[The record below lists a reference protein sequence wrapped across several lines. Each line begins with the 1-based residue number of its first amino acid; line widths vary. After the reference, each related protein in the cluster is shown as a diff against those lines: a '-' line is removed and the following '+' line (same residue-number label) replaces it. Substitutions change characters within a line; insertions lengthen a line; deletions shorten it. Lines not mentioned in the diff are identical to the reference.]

1 MPDPHAPAAA
11 PLALVTGASRG
22 LGAALA
28 RALAGRGWH
37 VLAVART
44 QGGLE
49 ELDDRIRALGGAA
62 TLAPLD
68 LTDEGAARGL
78 AGAILDRW
86 GRLDL
91 WVHAAI
97 HAPALAPLDH
107 ADPREMARAL
117 DLNVT
122 ATARLVSLLGP
133 LLRAGA
139 GGGARPGRAVFFD
152 DPVAGKPFHGAYGA
166 TKAAQIALARSWQ
179 AEGARIGPEVAI
191 LTPRPMP
198 NALRARFHPGED
210 RARLADPDAEALRLI
225 DLLAPAG

>member
-1 MPDPHAPAAA
+1 MRAG
-11 PLALVTGASRG
+11 ALDTGLVERK
-22 LGAALA
+22 
-28 RALAGRGWH
+28 
-37 VLAVART
+37 
-44 QGGLE
+44 
-49 ELDDRIRALGGAA
+49 LDDLIGAEVPDGVVIAA

-107 ADPREMARAL
+107 ADPREVARAL

-139 GGGARPGRAVFFD
+139 GGGFAVWMGGGEGRGASAGAACAPRGAWPG
-152 DPVAGKPFHGAYGA
+152 P
-166 TKAAQIALARSWQ
+166 
-179 AEGARIGPEVAI
+179 
-191 LTPRPMP
+191 
-198 NALRARFHPGED
+198 RAR
-210 RARLADPDAEALRLI
+210 RS
-225 DLLAPAG
+225 